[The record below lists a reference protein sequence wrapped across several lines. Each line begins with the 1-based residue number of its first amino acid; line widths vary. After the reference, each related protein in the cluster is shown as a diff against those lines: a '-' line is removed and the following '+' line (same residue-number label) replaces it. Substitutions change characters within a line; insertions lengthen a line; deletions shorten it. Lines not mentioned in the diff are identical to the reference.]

1 MISLYNYTICTI
13 YYIYIYKCE
22 KYKHDCVLIN
32 FSYYPSKKNNLWNHQ
47 AAMLLAA
54 PLFQTTFVGKASAI
68 TVLMAKSR
76 ESIIPFQGTTVS
88 NALTK
93 GLEKSLSH
101 WWAKHWVFCG
111 LSNPPWATYSSCF
124 EGSKLTL
131 NSLKPDHGWCLR
143 FAVALSEKLFAA

>member
-1 MISLYNYTICTI
+1 MISLYNYSICMC
-13 YYIYIYKCE
+13 IYIYTSVKNTNMIVFLSIF
-22 KYKHDCVLIN
+22 HTTHL
-32 FSYYPSKKNNLWNHQ
+32 KKKDPWNHQ

-76 ESIIPFQGTTVS
+76 ESIIPFQSATVS

-101 WWAKHWVFCG
+101 WWAKHWVFLRFIKPS
-111 LSNPPWATYSSCF
+111 LSNVF
-124 EGSKLTL
+124 
-131 NSLKPDHGWCLR
+131 
-143 FAVALSEKLFAA
+143 FLFWRVKAHPEFPQAWS

>member
-1 MISLYNYTICTI
+1 M
-13 YYIYIYKCE
+13 YIYIQVWKIQTWLC
-22 KYKHDCVLIN
+22 
-32 FSYYPSKKNNLWNHQ
+32 SYQFFILPIWKKKDPWNHQ

-76 ESIIPFQGTTVS
+76 ESIIPFQSATVS

-101 WWAKHWVFCG
+101 WWAKHWVFLRFIKPS
-111 LSNPPWATYSSCF
+111 LSNVFFLFLKGQSSPWIPSSLIIAGVF
-124 EGSKLTL
+124 V
-131 NSLKPDHGWCLR
+131 SLWLCLKR
-143 FAVALSEKLFAA
+143 FLLHRS

>member
-13 YYIYIYKCE
+13 YMYIYMWKIQTWLC
-22 KYKHDCVLIN
+22 
-32 FSYYPSKKNNLWNHQ
+32 SYQFFILPIWKKKDLWNHQ

-143 FAVALSEKLFAA
+143 FAVALSEKVFAA